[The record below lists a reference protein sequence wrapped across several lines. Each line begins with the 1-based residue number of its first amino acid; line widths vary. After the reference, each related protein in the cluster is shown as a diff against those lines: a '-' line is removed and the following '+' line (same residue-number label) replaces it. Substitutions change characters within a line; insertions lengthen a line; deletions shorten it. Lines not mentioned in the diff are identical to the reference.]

1 MATGIG
7 HLSYCGAI
15 EQAAYRTA
23 LDVTN
28 KIPFVSE
35 SITEDIARIENE
47 ILQGS
52 AGRVGDEAGPKSVT
66 GSIEMVMQ
74 HDEVDTEFVGVGL
87 PIAAAMGA
95 VAWDS
100 GGSRDVNQIT
110 LADNPAE
117 PVTFA
122 FEKTVG
128 IHEIVGTMFKG
139 FTISGS
145 SGSDIRGTFDC
156 VAYDYD
162 LTPENESS
170 DLSSL
175 PDDQP
180 SSWLFG
186 DITFRMS
193 TSFANVLTDAADSC
207 AISSFSLN
215 YDAGMSD
222 PEFATPLN
230 AVSDPYGTSALLTMK
245 PERNAFREVTL
256 DLTVPRY
263 TANTWLD
270 AYQADS
276 PIQADMTISASGTRR
291 AWIHLP
297 YMKIIS
303 IDTNISGP
311 DFIPINMTLKCFRG
325 ASYNAGG
332 GNAYSYFTDGSTLID
347 EEFAIETDND
357 RSAAIFS

>member
-15 EQAAYRTA
+15 EQAAYRTP

-35 SITEDIARIENE
+35 SITEDIARIEND
-47 ILQGS
+47 ILQGT
-52 AGRVGDEAGPKSVT
+52 AGRAPDEAGPKSVT

-95 VAWDS
+95 VAWSAGEDA
-100 GGSRDVNQIT
+100 NQIT
-110 LADNPAE
+110 LASNPAE

-139 FTISGS
+139 FTISGA
-145 SGSDIRGTFDC
+145 SGQDIRCALDC
-156 VAYDYD
+156 IAYNY
-162 LTPENESS
+162 LITGQENASS

-175 PDDQP
+175 PTVEP
-180 SSWLFG
+180 SRWLFG
-186 DITFRMS
+186 DITFEMS
-193 TSFANVLTDAADSC
+193 TSFANALGTDSDQI

-263 TANTWLD
+263 TANTWLT
-270 AYQADS
+270 AYQNDS
-276 PIQADMTISASGTRR
+276 PIQAKMTISSSATRR
-291 AWIHLP
+291 AFIHLP
-297 YMKIIS
+297 FMKIIS

-325 ASYNAGG
+325 ATYSAGT

-347 EEFAIETDND
+347 EEFGIETEND
-357 RSAAIFS
+357 RTAAIFT